1 MSVVRGGLPTIDRMS
16 ERISREEV
24 AHVATLARL
33 SLTDDELDTFT
44 GQLAKVLGHAED
56 VERLDLADVP
66 PTSHPYPLTNV
77 LRPDV
82 PGPTLSA
89 DDALQGAPSAEE
101 GLFRVPPI
109 LGEAP

>member
-1 MSVVRGGLPTIDRMS
+1 MS

-33 SLTDDELDTFT
+33 SLTEDELDTFT
-44 GQLAKVLGHAED
+44 GQLADILGHAED
-56 VERLDLADVP
+56 VERLELDDVP
-66 PTSHPYPLTNV
+66 PTSHPYPLVNV

-82 PGPTLSA
+82 AGPTLSA
-89 DDALQGAPSAEE
+89 DAALANAPAAEDDQ
-101 GLFRVPPI
+101 FRVPPI

>member
-1 MSVVRGGLPTIDRMS
+1 MS

-33 SLTDDELDTFT
+33 SLTEDELDTFT

-56 VERLDLADVP
+56 VERLDLDDVP
-66 PTSHPYPLTNV
+66 PTSHPYPLSNV
-77 LRPDV
+77 LRADV
-82 PGPTLSA
+82 AGPTLTA
-89 DDALQGAPSAEE
+89 AQALQNAPAAEDDR
-101 GLFRVPPI
+101 FRVPPI